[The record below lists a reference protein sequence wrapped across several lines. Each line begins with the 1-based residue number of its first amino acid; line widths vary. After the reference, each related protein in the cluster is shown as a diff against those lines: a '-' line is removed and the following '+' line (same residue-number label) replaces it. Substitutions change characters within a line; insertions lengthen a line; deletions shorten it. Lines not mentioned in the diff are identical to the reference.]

1 MISSNSNST
10 SGNRNYITQPLTSWS
25 QRKNKNKCFLE
36 DLEENGSEDK
46 ENFEN
51 KIGLEKGNQANKVTQ
66 NNATMTENSITR
78 STISASTP
86 NIFSLSTS
94 STPKRDLGS
103 FKDGDPVKGI
113 KLFLVMYHFPIVTN

>member
-10 SGNRNYITQPLTSWS
+10 SGNRNYITQPSTSWS
-25 QRKNKNKCFLE
+25 QMNKNKCFLE

-94 STPKRDLGS
+94 STPKRDLSS